1 MRRTFLVLAC
11 VTAALTAFAPAA
23 EAGLRFRS
31 CNGVGC
37 ARLSV
42 PLDRSGS
49 QPGRLSLYVERRRAA
64 GAPHRGVALLL
75 AGGPGQPGTTA
86 FGGPPSPA
94 SYRDFARLLPG
105 YDIVAFD
112 QRGTG
117 SSGLLRCPS
126 LEGASL
132 IDAGAEAADCARR
145 LGSRRGLYRTV
156 DSVEDIETLR
166 AALGARRL
174 TLIGV
179 SYGTFVAQ
187 AYAARYP
194 TRVGRLVLD
203 SVLDPAGWDPFY
215 RDMFTAIPRVL
226 RSVCRSRCRR
236 FTPDPVTDTERLVAR
251 LAEAPLRGRVAL
263 PDGRVRPARLTREEL
278 FFTLVAGDLDDVS
291 RAAYPAAVVSAL
303 RGDPAP
309 ILRLRRRAIVSE
321 SSGTPR
327 EFSSGLYAATVC
339 EETRFPWTRF
349 SAPQAR
355 LGSIADAVS
364 LIPPA
369 ALRPFDAFTAA
380 ANDFIRMCRRWPE
393 AAPAPEPLPGPL
405 PDVPVL
411 MLEGEFDVR
420 TSIESAGRAD
430 ALWPRAQVLV
440 APNTGHSTLSADVTG
455 CTVRA
460 MRGFLLGRQVRPS
473 CPRTPTLFP
482 PGGPL
487 PASLGEAPR
496 RGPAGARGRVIG
508 AVELTLLDVAED
520 FLAAFGPARGAGLR
534 GGRWNWTG
542 VPLVLDRVE
551 LVPGVR
557 LTGRIRRFGQ
567 ASQRGTLRISGPGGP
582 NGRIRLAGNRV
593 TGRLGGRRV
602 RGTIR
607 IGILS
612 GASAAAQPARSP
624 AKNVAIMVG

>member
-1 MRRTFLVLAC
+1 MRRTSLVLAC
-11 VTAALTAFAPAA
+11 VTAALTVLAPAA
-23 EAGLRFRS
+23 EAKLRFRS
-31 CNGVGC
+31 CSGVGC

-49 QPGRLSLYVERRRAA
+49 RPGRVSLYVERRRAA
-64 GAPHRGVALLL
+64 RAPRRGVALLL
-75 AGGPGQPGTTA
+75 AGGPGQPATSA

-94 SYRDFARLLPG
+94 SYRDVSRLLPRH
-105 YDIVAFD
+105 DIVAFD

-117 SSGLLRCPS
+117 RSGLLRCPS

-132 IDAGAEAADCARR
+132 IDAGAEAAACAHR
-145 LGSRRGLYRTV
+145 LGARRGLYRTT
-156 DSVEDIETLR
+156 DSVEDIEALR
-166 AALGARRL
+166 AAIGARRL
-174 TLIGV
+174 TIIGV

-194 TRVGRLVLD
+194 HRVGPVVLD
-203 SVLDPAGWDPFY
+203 SVLDPVGWDPFY
-215 RDMFTAIPRVL
+215 RDMFTSIPRVL

-236 FTPDPVTDTERLVAR
+236 FTVDPVADTERLVAR
-251 LAEAPLRGRVAL
+251 LAEAPLEGRVAH
-263 PDGRVRPARLTREEL
+263 PDGRVRDARLTREEL

-309 ILRLRRRAIVSE
+309 ILRLRRRAIANE

-339 EETRFPWTRF
+339 EETPFPWARF
-349 SAPQAR
+349 SPPQAR
-355 LGSIADAVS
+355 LGPIADAVA

-369 ALRPFDAFTAA
+369 ELRPFDAATAA

-405 PDVPVL
+405 PSVPVL
-411 MLEGEFDVR
+411 MLEGELDVR
-420 TSIESAGRAD
+420 TSVESARRAD
-430 ALWPRAQVLV
+430 TLWPRAQILV
-440 APNTGHSTLSADVTG
+440 APNTGHSVLSTDVTG
-455 CTVRA
+455 CTLRATSDFLAGRRVR
-460 MRGFLLGRQVRPS
+460 RR

-487 PASLGEAPR
+487 PASLDAAPR
-496 RGPAGARGRVIG
+496 RGPAGPRGRVLG

-534 GGRWNWTG
+534 GGRWDWTG
-542 VPLVLDRVE
+542 VPLILDRVE

-567 ASQRGTLRISGPGGP
+567 ASQHGTLRVSGPGGP
-582 NGRIRLAGNRV
+582 NGRVRVAGKRV

-612 GASAAAQPARSP
+612 GASAAAQAARSP